1 MKAQPTLLV
10 STLAL
15 TSLVHLL
22 CCLLPLLSVVVSV
35 SGLVALADWLAPWRL
50 PLLALQLGVVVYA
63 FYKAYFSRHA
73 GHRTEL
79 LVFWLSL
86 LITVGSVVYP
96 YFAHAQAKA
105 EPEQPT
111 GQFGMKIMKQMK
123 KQHPGF

>member
-15 TSLVHLL
+15 TSVVHLL

-35 SGLVALADWLAPWRL
+35 GGLVAFVDWLEPLRP

-86 LITVGSVVYP
+86 LITVGSVAYP
-96 YFAHAQAKA
+96 YFSHAQAQA
-105 EPEQPT
+105 EPQPT
-111 GQFGMKIMKQMK
+111 GQFGMKIMKQMQR
-123 KQHPGF
+123 QHQGF